1 MKKVKQVKKVLR
13 KIGFMFRFSWSTSPG
28 IFFAGIFNIIIDSV
42 EPFLLLILPK
52 FIIDELVGGR
62 TWENVLKYT
71 LLYIG
76 VFAACKVLRTIQN
89 YGFAHIVNS
98 CDLRTAVRYFNDFL
112 HMDYEK
118 LENDYLRNKFDVMYP
133 NIHPNR
139 FIFLMFVP
147 TVTNILRL
155 AGYTYIIA
163 SLHPLLIV
171 LLLAII
177 GANALLSKRH
187 EKINYEFEP
196 KTARFN
202 RMQSYL
208 YNTMIGFDRAKETR
222 INRAERWLHEKYD
235 KTTSDFMK
243 EDMKR
248 QKKHLPLNVSG
259 SLLSFAETFATY
271 VYCAVRAIGGSIT
284 IGSFSVYTGAIANF
298 SSSFNAV
305 VQAFVHNSYV
315 MKRIDDYDEYKQE
328 TVPIYTK
335 TDPEISPVISEHPSI
350 EFVNVSFKYP
360 NTESYVLKDISL
372 KIEGGKRLAIVG
384 YNGAG
389 KTTLIK
395 LLCQLYE
402 PTEGEILCDGINIRD
417 IKYKDY
423 MDILSVVFQ
432 DFKLFSFSAW
442 ENVTLN
448 REVDSER
455 LMYCIEQCGLGDKIS
470 SLPKGIDTS
479 VGREFD
485 EEGIEFSGGE
495 GQKLASARALYK
507 DGSISIMDEPTA
519 ALDPI
524 AENELYHRF
533 DNIIG
538 EKTALYIS
546 HRLASARFCDR
557 IAVFAHGEVV
567 EEGTHDELM
576 SLCGVYCEMFKRQ
589 AEYYREG
596 EAV

>member
-1 MKKVKQVKKVLR
+1 MKQIKSVFK
-13 KIGFMFRFSWSTSPG
+13 KIGFMFRFSWSISHS
-28 IFFAGIFNIIIDSV
+28 IFGLCIFSIIFDSV
-42 EPFLLLILPK
+42 EPFLMLILPK
-52 FIIDELVGGR
+52 YIIDALVGEGS
-62 TWENVLKYT
+62 WDVVFKYT

-76 VFAACKVLRTIQN
+76 VFAVCKILKLIQN
-89 YGFAHIVNS
+89 HCFSYEVNS
-98 CDLRTAVRYFNDFL
+98 CDVRTFRKFMWDFL
-112 HMDYEK
+112 QMDYRC
-118 LENDYLRNKFDVMYP
+118 LENDTIRNEFQRMYP
-133 NIHPNR
+133 NIHPNG
-139 FIFLMFVP
+139 FVFHIFMP

-155 AGYTYIIA
+155 AGYTYIVA

-177 GANALLSKRH
+177 GANALISKRR

-196 KTARFN
+196 ITARFN
-202 RMQSYL
+202 RMQGYL
-208 YNTMIGFDRAKETR
+208 YSTMIGFDWAKETR
-222 INRAERWLHEKYD
+222 INKAERWLHEKYD
-235 KTTSDFMK
+235 KTTGDYMR
-243 EDMKR
+243 EDLKL
-248 QKKHLPLNVSG
+248 QKKHLPLNVTG

-271 VYCAVRAIGGSIT
+271 VYCAVRAISGSIT
-284 IGSFSVYTGAIANF
+284 IGSFSVYVGAIANF
-298 SSSFNAV
+298 TSSFNAV
-305 VQAFVHNSYV
+305 VQSLIHDSYAL
-315 MKRIDDYDEYKQE
+315 KRIGDYDEYKSAI
-328 TVPIYTK
+328 VPTHIK
-335 TDPEISPVISEHPSI
+335 TDPEVSPVISEQPAI

-360 NTESYVLKDISL
+360 NTENYVLKNVSL

-395 LLCQLYE
+395 LLCRLYE
-402 PTEGEILCDGINIRD
+402 PTGGEILCDGINIRD

-432 DFKLFSFSAW
+432 DFKLFSFAAW

-448 REVDSER
+448 RDVDNER
-455 LMYCIEQCGLGDKIS
+455 LMYCIEQCGLGEKIS
-470 SLPKGIDTS
+470 SLPKGINTS

-507 DGSISIMDEPTA
+507 GGSIFIMDEPTA

-557 IAVFAHGEVV
+557 IAVFANGEVV

-576 SLCGVYCEMFKRQ
+576 DLGGIYCDMFNKQ
-589 AEYYREG
+589 AEYYKE
-596 EAV
+596 ED

>member
-1 MKKVKQVKKVLR
+1 M
-13 KIGFMFRFSWSTSPG
+13 
-28 IFFAGIFNIIIDSV
+28 
-42 EPFLLLILPK
+42 LILPK
-52 FIIDELVGGR
+52 FIIDELVGSR
-62 TWENVLKYT
+62 SWKNVLKYT
-71 LLYIG
+71 VLYIA
-76 VFAACKVLRTIQN
+76 VFAMCKIIRTIRDN
-89 YGFAHIVNS
+89 ITLYTINRSDVKNG
-98 CDLRTAVRYFNDFL
+98 LMYFFDFL
-112 HMDYEK
+112 HMDYKNFED
-118 LENDYLRNKFDVMYP
+118 NRLRDVSQRISS
-133 NIHPNR
+133 NIRANT
-139 FIFLMFVP
+139 FVFQVFVP
-147 TVTNILRL
+147 TITSILRL

-163 SLHPLLIV
+163 SLNPLLVV

-177 GANALLSKRH
+177 GANALLSKKR

-202 RMQSYL
+202 RMQDYL
-208 YNTMIGFDRAKETR
+208 YSTMIGFDWAKETR
-222 INRAERWLHEKYD
+222 INKAERWLHEKYD
-235 KTTSDFMK
+235 KITGEFMK
-243 EDMKR
+243 EDMKQ
-248 QKKHLPLNVSG
+248 QKKHLPLNVTG

-271 VYCAVRAIGGSIT
+271 VYCAVRAISGSIT
-284 IGSFSVYTGAIANF
+284 IGSFSVYVGAIANF
-298 SSSFNAV
+298 TSSFNAV
-305 VQAFVHNSYV
+305 VQSIIHDGYAL
-315 MKRIDDYDEYKQE
+315 KRIEDYGEYKKA
-328 TVPIYTK
+328 TVPTYTK
-335 TDPEISPVISEHPSI
+335 TDPEVSPVISKQPAI

-360 NTESYVLKDISL
+360 NTESYVLKNVSL
-372 KIEGGKRLAIVG
+372 KIKGGKRLAIVG

-395 LLCQLYE
+395 LLCRLYE

-423 MDILSVVFQ
+423 MNILSVVFQ
-432 DFKLFSFSAW
+432 DFKLFSFAAW

-448 REVDSER
+448 RDVDNER
-455 LMYCIEQCGLGDKIS
+455 LMYCIEQCGLGEKIS
-470 SLPKGIDTS
+470 SLPKGINTS

-557 IAVFAHGEVV
+557 IAVFANGAVV

-576 SLCGVYCEMFKRQ
+576 TLGGVYCEMFNKQ

>member
-1 MKKVKQVKKVLR
+1 MKKVKDIFK
-13 KIGFMFRFSWSTSPG
+13 KIGFMLRFSWSISPG
-28 IFFAGIFNIIIDSV
+28 IFFAGIFDIIIDSV

-62 TWENVLKYT
+62 SWENVLKYT

-76 VFAACKVLRTIQN
+76 VFAACKVLRTIQH
-89 YGFAHIVNS
+89 YGFAYIVNS
-98 CDLRTAVRYFNDFL
+98 CDLKTAVRYMWDFL
-112 HMDYEK
+112 RMDYRY
-118 LENDYLRNKFDVMYP
+118 LEDNNVRNEFQRMYP
-133 NIHPNR
+133 NVHPA
-139 FIFLMFVP
+139 IFVLEILVP
-147 TVTNILRL
+147 TITNILRL

-177 GANALLSKRH
+177 GANALLSKKR

-196 KTARFN
+196 TTVRFN

-208 YNTMIGFDRAKETR
+208 YNTMIGFDWAKETR
-222 INRAERWLHEKYD
+222 INKAERWLHEKYD
-235 KTTSDFMK
+235 KTTGDYMK
-243 EDMKR
+243 EDMKQ
-248 QKKHLPLNVSG
+248 QKKHLPLNVTG

-271 VYCAVRAIGGSIT
+271 VYCAVRAISGSIT
-284 IGSFSVYTGAIANF
+284 IGSFSVYVGAIANF
-298 SSSFNAV
+298 TSSFNAV
-305 VQAFVHNSYV
+305 VQSFIHDGYAL
-315 MKRIDDYDEYKQE
+315 KRIEDYGEYKKA
-328 TVPIYTK
+328 TVPTYTK
-335 TDPEISPVISEHPSI
+335 TDPEISPVISEQPTI

-360 NTESYVLKDISL
+360 NTESYVLKNVSL

-395 LLCQLYE
+395 LLCRLYE
-402 PTEGEILCDGINIRD
+402 PTVGEILCDGINIRD

-432 DFKLFSFSAW
+432 DFKLFSFAAW

-448 REVDSER
+448 RDVDNER
-455 LMYCIEQCGLGDKIS
+455 LMYCIEQCGLGEKIS
-470 SLPKGIDTS
+470 ALPKGINTS

-485 EEGIEFSGGE
+485 EDGIEFSGGE
-495 GQKLASARALYK
+495 GQKLASSRALYK
-507 DGSISIMDEPTA
+507 DGSISVMDEPTA

-546 HRLASARFCDR
+546 HRLASARFCDQT
-557 IAVFAHGEVV
+557 AVFANGEVV

-576 SLCGVYCEMFKRQ
+576 SLGGVYCDMFNKQ
-589 AEYYREG
+589 AEYYKEDK
-596 EAV
+596 AV

>member
-1 MKKVKQVKKVLR
+1 MKQVLK
-13 KIGFMFRFSWSTSPG
+13 KIGFMFRFSWSTSRG
-28 IFFAGIFNIIIDSV
+28 IFFAGAFNILFDSV
-42 EPFLLLILPK
+42 EPFLMLILPK

-62 TWENVLKYT
+62 SWENVLKYT
-71 LLYIG
+71 LIYIG
-76 VFAACKVLRTIQN
+76 AFIACKMLNILRH
-89 YGFAHIVNS
+89 YGFAYIVNS
-98 CDLRTAVRYFNDFL
+98 CDLKTAVRYMWGFL
-112 HMDYEK
+112 LMDYK
-118 LENDYLRNKFDVMYP
+118 CLENDAIRNEFQRMYP
-133 NIHPNR
+133 NIHPYN
-139 FIFLMFVP
+139 FIFQIIA
-147 TVTNILRL
+147 TTITNILRL

-177 GANALLSKRH
+177 GANALISKRR

-202 RMQSYL
+202 RMQTYL
-208 YNTMIGFDRAKETR
+208 YGTMIGFDWAKETR
-222 INRAERWLHEKYD
+222 INQAERWLHEKYD
-235 KTTSDFMK
+235 KTTGDFMK
-243 EDMKR
+243 EDLKR
-248 QKKHLPLNVSG
+248 QKKHLPLNVSE

-284 IGSFSVYTGAIANF
+284 IGSFSVYVGAISNF
-298 SSSFNAV
+298 TSSFNAV
-305 VQAFVHNSYV
+305 VQSFIHDGYAL
-315 MKRIDDYDEYKQE
+315 KRIEEYGEYKKA
-328 TVPIYTK
+328 TIPTYTK
-335 TDPEISPVISEHPSI
+335 TDPEISPVISEHPAI
-350 EFVNVSFKYP
+350 EFVNVSFRYP

-395 LLCQLYE
+395 LLCRLYE

-423 MDILSVVFQ
+423 MEILSVVFQ
-432 DFKLFSFSAW
+432 DFKLFSFAAW

-448 REVDSER
+448 REVDNER
-455 LMYCIEQCGLGDKIS
+455 LMYCIEQCGLGDKIAA
-470 SLPKGIDTS
+470 LPRGIDTT

-507 DGSISIMDEPTA
+507 DGNISIMDEPTA

-557 IAVFAHGEVV
+557 IAVFARGEVV
-567 EEGTHDELM
+567 EKGTHDELM
-576 SLCGVYCEMFKRQ
+576 NLGGVYCEMFNKQ